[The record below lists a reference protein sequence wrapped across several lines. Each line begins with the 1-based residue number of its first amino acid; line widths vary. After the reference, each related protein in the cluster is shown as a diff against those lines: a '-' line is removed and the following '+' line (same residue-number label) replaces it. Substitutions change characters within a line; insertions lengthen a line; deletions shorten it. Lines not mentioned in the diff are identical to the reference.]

1 MYRDERL
8 QEVTAGTVC
17 RELHHIQHA
26 ISIAMREW
34 GYPLDENPAEKV
46 RKPKLNNA
54 RNRRVSQSEIERL
67 IAELA
72 EIDRQDVIAV
82 INFAVET
89 GMRRGEILTLEWRF
103 VETSTLDLE
112 MGEIIR
118 FRAINRWDE
127 DDEFDE
133 WAKPSVALSADAER
147 VLGVTNEQLDH
158 CRSSDIVADDL
169 SAIIDGG
176 ELVGNDLEFGVGF
189 LRIATIV

>member
-1 MYRDERL
+1 MLRESAKDELRRGLLLRLLGRRGGEPFSGDRDRLCRDERL

-127 DDEFDE
+127 DDEFDDE
-133 WAKPSVALSADAER
+133 EEFTDE
-147 VLGVTNEQLDH
+147 
-158 CRSSDIVADDL
+158 DDL
-169 SAIIDGG
+169 MDAQMAGG
-176 ELVGNDLEFGVGF
+176 GIWPFF
-189 LRIATIV
+189 